1 MSNALLYMSPMDSDF
16 IDSTIPII
24 PESKNIIKSIE
35 SPKSL
40 PKIESPKLGLIIII
54 ILCIVL
60 IITLIVI
67 IVKYFSS
74 SNELIKKYSNLSNK
88 ISNFTNKDQ
97 IEFETNNYDIHYLVE
112 QMIYK
117 EFSPSDKKKY
127 LNLPDALKDN
137 LILDYL
143 ITKI

>member
-16 IDSTIPII
+16 IDSTMPNI
-24 PESKNIIKSIE
+24 PESKNIIKPIE
-35 SPKSL
+35 TTKSL
-40 PKIESPKLGLIIII
+40 SKNKSHKLGLIIII
-54 ILCIVL
+54 ILCIIL
-60 IITLIVI
+60 IIVLIVI
-67 IVKYFSS
+67 IVKYFTS
-74 SNELIKKYSNLSNK
+74 SNELIKKYSDLSNK